1 MEETFLSGLE
11 CGETFFMKKFKGILF
26 DFDGVIGK
34 TMEDNY
40 SAWKNS
46 LSLFG
51 IDLTKEEYFLLE
63 GVNTIELAKLL
74 LRNNGKDISQ
84 AAAIVKAKEEYYLK
98 NNNFSLY
105 DGVEETIHS
114 LKKNGYLL
122 AIVSAANFSRLSNTL
137 YPTLLKEFNTVI
149 TGDKIAR
156 GKPFPDPYL
165 TAAKELGIEPSECLV
180 VENAPVGIEA
190 AKNANMYCIAITST
204 LDKKYLSKADKI
216 IGNFSMLLDE
226 IEPQ

>member
-11 CGETFFMKKFKGILF
+11 RRETFFVKKFKGILF
-26 DFDGVIGK
+26 DFDGVIGR

-40 SAWKNS
+40 TAWKNV
-46 LSLFG
+46 LSQFG
-51 IDLTKEEYFLLE
+51 IYLTKDEYFLLE

-74 LRNNGKDISQ
+74 LSKNGKDTNQ
-84 AAAIVKAKEEYYLK
+84 AAEIVKAKEEYYLK

-105 DGVEETIHS
+105 EGVEETIHT
-114 LKKNGYLL
+114 LKGNGYLL
-122 AIVSAANFSRLSNTL
+122 GIVSAANCSRLSNTIDSA
-137 YPTLLKEFNTVI
+137 LLKEFTTVI

-165 TAAKELGIEPSECLV
+165 TAAKELGVEPSECLV

-204 LDKKYLSKADKI
+204 LDRKYLLKADKI

>member
-1 MEETFLSGLE
+1 MN
-11 CGETFFMKKFKGILF
+11 KFKAILF
-26 DFDGVIGK
+26 DFDGVIGR

-40 SAWKNS
+40 TAWKNA

-51 IDLTKEEYFLLE
+51 IDITKEEYFLLE
-63 GVNTIELAKLL
+63 GVNTSELAKRFLVK
-74 LRNNGKDISQ
+74 NEKDISQ
-84 AAAIVKAKEEYYLK
+84 AAAIVIAKEEYYLK

-105 DGVEETIHS
+105 EGVEEIIHT
-114 LKKNGYLL
+114 LKGNGYLL
-122 AIVSAANFSRLSNTL
+122 AIVSAANFLRLSNTL
-137 YPTLLKEFNTVI
+137 YPALLKEFNTVI

-165 TAAKELGIEPSECLV
+165 MAAKELGIEPSECLV
-180 VENAPVGIEA
+180 VENAPIGIEA

>member
-11 CGETFFMKKFKGILF
+11 CRETFFVKKFKGILF
-26 DFDGVIGK
+26 DFDGVIGR

-40 SAWKNS
+40 TAWKNV
-46 LSLFG
+46 LSQFG
-51 IDLTKEEYFLLE
+51 IYLTKDEYFLLE

-74 LRNNGKDISQ
+74 LSKNGKDTNQ
-84 AAAIVKAKEEYYLK
+84 AAEIVKAKEEYYLK

-105 DGVEETIHS
+105 EGVEETIHA
-114 LKKNGYLL
+114 LKGNGYLL

-137 YPTLLKEFNTVI
+137 YPALLKEFNTVI
-149 TGDKIAR
+149 TGDKIDR

-165 TAAKELGIEPSECLV
+165 TAAKELGLEPTECLV

-204 LDKKYLSKADKI
+204 LDRKYLSKADKI

>member
-1 MEETFLSGLE
+1 
-11 CGETFFMKKFKGILF
+11 MKKYKAILF
-26 DFDGVIGK
+26 DFDGVIGR

-40 SAWKNS
+40 TAWKNV
-46 LSLFG
+46 LSQFG
-51 IDLTKEEYFLLE
+51 IELTKDEYFLLE
-63 GVNTIELAKLL
+63 GLNTIELAKLL
-74 LRNNGKDISQ
+74 LSKNGKATNQ
-84 AAAIVKAKEEYYLK
+84 AAEIVKAKEEYYLK
-98 NNNFSLY
+98 NNHFSLY
-105 DGVEETIHS
+105 EGVEETIHS

-122 AIVSAANFSRLSNTL
+122 AIVSAANYARLSKTL
-137 YPTLLKEFNTVI
+137 DPSILNEFNTVI
-149 TGDKIAR
+149 TGDNIDR

-204 LDKKYLSKADKI
+204 LDRKYLLKADKI

>member
-1 MEETFLSGLE
+1 
-11 CGETFFMKKFKGILF
+11 MKEFKGILF
-26 DFDGVIGK
+26 DFDGVIGR

-40 SAWKNS
+40 SAWKNA
-46 LSLFG
+46 LSLFC
-51 IDLTKEEYFLLE
+51 IDITKKEYFLLE
-63 GVNTIELAKLL
+63 GVNTSELAKRFLVK
-74 LRNNGKDISQ
+74 NEKDISQ

-105 DGVEETIHS
+105 EGVEETIHT
-114 LKKNGYLL
+114 LKGNGYLL
-122 AIVSAANFSRLSNTL
+122 AIVSAANFLRLSNTL
-137 YPTLLKEFNTVI
+137 YPALLKEFNTVI
-149 TGDKIAR
+149 TGDKIDR

-165 TAAKELGIEPSECLV
+165 TAAKELGIKPLECLV

-204 LDKKYLSKADKI
+204 LDRKYLSKADKI

-226 IEPQ
+226 IESQ

>member
-1 MEETFLSGLE
+1 
-11 CGETFFMKKFKGILF
+11 MKKFKGILF
-26 DFDGVIGK
+26 DFDGVIGR

-40 SAWKNS
+40 TAWKNA

-51 IDLTKEEYFLLE
+51 IDITKEEYFLLE
-63 GVNTIELAKLL
+63 GINTLELAKRFLVK
-74 LRNNGKDISQ
+74 NEKDISQ
-84 AAAIVKAKEEYYLK
+84 AAAIVTAKEDYYLK

-114 LKKNGYLL
+114 LKKNDYLL

-137 YPTLLKEFNTVI
+137 YPALLKEFNTVI

-165 TAAKELGIEPSECLV
+165 MAAKELGIEPSECLV

-190 AKNANMYCIAITST
+190 AKNAGMYCIAVTST